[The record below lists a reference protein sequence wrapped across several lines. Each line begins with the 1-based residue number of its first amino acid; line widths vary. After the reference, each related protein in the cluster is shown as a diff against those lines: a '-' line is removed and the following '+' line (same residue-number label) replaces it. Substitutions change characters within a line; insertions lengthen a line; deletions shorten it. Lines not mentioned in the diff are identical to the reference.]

1 MPLII
6 TIIAF
11 IIILGGVVFVHEF
24 GHFLAAKRNGVKVE
38 EFVLGFPPLIFKRK
52 VGETVYGLGLIPFGG
67 YNRICGMDD
76 PNDTS
81 ALSNPRAFES
91 QKPSAKFWIVAGGI
105 LMNLALAAI
114 IFYFLAISAGFQF
127 WQTLIYPDYK
137 FPLGQQQNFPMVAGV
152 FEGSPAQAVGLGSR
166 DVVLSANG
174 NSFSG
179 SEQFIKFISENQEK
193 EVVLELENSRNY
205 EKREVKVTLGKE
217 TDENQALGVALM
229 DTALLSYKT
238 PLEKISA
245 GFLHSFNI
253 THFSFAM
260 IGEIVSNSIAEK
272 NTDLLGTSFVGPVGI
287 YAATKIMVDQGWFEI
302 FNFLAIISLALAAT
316 NILPIPAFDGGKIVF
331 IILQMIDKKR
341 FSLQMQAKIEQTGA
355 IVLIG
360 LAVVITAKD
369 LWIFKGIIF

>member
-11 IIILGGVVFVHEF
+11 LLILGGVVFVHEL

-38 EFVLGFPPLIFKRK
+38 EFVLGFPPLIFKKK

-67 YNRICGMDD
+67 YNRIYGMDD

-81 ALSNPRAFES
+81 ALSDPRAFES
-91 QKPSAKFWIVAGGI
+91 QKPLAKFWIAAGGI

-114 IFYFLAISAGFQF
+114 IFYFLAASSGFQF
-127 WQTLIYPDYK
+127 WQALIFPDYK

-152 FEGSPAQAVGLGSR
+152 FKDTPAQAAGLENR
-166 DVVLSANG
+166 DVILSANG
-174 NSFSG
+174 ISFS
-179 SEQFIKFISENQEK
+179 SSQQFMNFISDNQEK
-193 EVVLELENSRNY
+193 EVTLDLENSRTRRQ
-205 EKREVKVTLGKE
+205 KEVKVTLGKE
-217 TDENQALGVALM
+217 SDQNQALGVALM

-238 PLEKISA
+238 PLEKASA
-245 GFLHSFNI
+245 GFLHAFNI

-260 IGEIVSNSIAEK
+260 IGEIVSTSIAEK

-287 YAATKIMVDQGWFEI
+287 YAVTKIMVDQGWFEI
-302 FNFLAIISLALAAT
+302 FNFLAIISLALATT

-331 IILQMIDKKR
+331 IILQAIDKKR
-341 FSLQMQAKIEQTGA
+341 FSLQMQARVEQTGA
-355 IVLIG
+355 IILIG
-360 LAVVITAKD
+360 LAVLITAKD

>member
-1 MPLII
+1 
-6 TIIAF
+6 
-11 IIILGGVVFVHEF
+11 
-24 GHFLAAKRNGVKVE
+24 
-38 EFVLGFPPLIFKRK
+38 
-52 VGETVYGLGLIPFGG
+52 
-67 YNRICGMDD
+67 
-76 PNDTS
+76 
-81 ALSNPRAFES
+81 
-91 QKPSAKFWIVAGGI
+91 
-105 LMNLALAAI
+105 
-114 IFYFLAISAGFQF
+114 
-127 WQTLIYPDYK
+127 
-137 FPLGQQQNFPMVAGV
+137 
-152 FEGSPAQAVGLGSR
+152 
-166 DVVLSANG
+166 
-174 NSFSG
+174 
-179 SEQFIKFISENQEK
+179 
-193 EVVLELENSRNY
+193 
-205 EKREVKVTLGKE
+205 
-217 TDENQALGVALM
+217 LGVALM
-229 DTALLSYKT
+229 DAALLSYKT
-238 PLEKISA
+238 PLEKASA